1 MNVRGNIPTKF
12 ALGIFRGHFRQ
23 TSGPR
28 NFLGS
33 LFARNSVGK
42 FRGISEERRNSEE
55 LFPTTCFVEK
65 LRPPASSTSTSLY
78 TPLEAVCSFPLC
90 PRPNDDSDQDETR
103 ASSIQS
109 RRREPRGQ
117 DEGRLVDP
125 TRRTGELDCTFGAFG
140 PTRPFGELDGA
151 LDLDD

>member
-1 MNVRGNIPTKF
+1 M
-12 ALGIFRGHFRQ
+12 
-23 TSGPR
+23 
-28 NFLGS
+28 
-33 LFARNSVGK
+33 
-42 FRGISEERRNSEE
+42 NSEE
-55 LFPTTCFVEK
+55 ILE
-65 LRPPASSTSTSLY
+65 
-78 TPLEAVCSFPLC
+78 PLESRLRILHNSEDISDKLVVLGISSEVCLLGIPSENSEGFPRKEEI
-90 PRPNDDSDQDETR
+90 PRNYFRRLVSSERLRNNVDSKKGLNFSYSGGSSSPNDDSDQDETR